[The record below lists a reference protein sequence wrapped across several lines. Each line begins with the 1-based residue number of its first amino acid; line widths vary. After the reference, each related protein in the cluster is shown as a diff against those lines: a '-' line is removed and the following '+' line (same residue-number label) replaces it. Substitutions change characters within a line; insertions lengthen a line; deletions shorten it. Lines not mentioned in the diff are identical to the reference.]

1 MLLPLLFKV
10 AAQLHPL
17 KGLFISKQVL
27 MKLKKKVVILTE
39 GQVKSLMDN
48 LRVERDK
55 RILSEINSLS
65 NKQSKVI

>member
-1 MLLPLLFKV
+1 
-10 AAQLHPL
+10 
-17 KGLFISKQVL
+17 
-27 MKLKKKVVILTE
+27 MKSKKKVVILTE
-39 GQVKSLMDN
+39 GQVKSLMEN

>member
-1 MLLPLLFKV
+1 
-10 AAQLHPL
+10 
-17 KGLFISKQVL
+17 
-27 MKLKKKVVILTE
+27 MKLKKKVVILIE